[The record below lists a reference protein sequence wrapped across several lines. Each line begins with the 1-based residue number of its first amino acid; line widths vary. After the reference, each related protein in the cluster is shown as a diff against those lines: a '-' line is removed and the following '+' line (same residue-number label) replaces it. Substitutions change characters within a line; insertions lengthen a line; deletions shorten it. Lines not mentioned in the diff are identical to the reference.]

1 MLHDYHKM
9 HSAIGGE
16 LSPTGKHLEE
26 LISERA
32 QLWLYRWSLD
42 RGHLD
47 TILDLFVIHPLMRLS
62 RLFASLD
69 SMGLDRSV
77 SRRQAPVT
85 TPRAA
90 PEADI

>member
-9 HSAIGGE
+9 HAAIGGE

-26 LISERA
+26 LFSERA

-47 TILDLFVIHPLMRLS
+47 TILDRFVIHPLMRLS
-62 RLFASLD
+62 RLFARLD
-69 SMGLDRSV
+69 SKGLDQSLSLRE
-77 SRRQAPVT
+77 APAST
-85 TPRAA
+85 HIAA
-90 PEADI
+90 GREGI

>member
-32 QLWLYRWSLD
+32 QSWLYRWSLD

-69 SMGLDRSV
+69 SIGLVRFV
-77 SRRQAPVT
+77 NRRQAPVARH
-85 TPRAA
+85 RAA
-90 PEADI
+90 RQGDI